1 VIVEAF
7 LRWAETA
14 KAGDRARAANA
25 LGRAFLGTTMPAAER
40 GAAEMAMTYLLDDP
54 SPRVRLSLAE
64 ALAHSPAAPRSVI
77 LSLAEDQPEIA
88 GQVILCSPLFTDAD
102 LVDLAVRGSNLT
114 RVLIASRG
122 EVSFAV
128 SAALAEVG
136 GEEENI
142 CLLENAGASISRTS
156 MKRLAERLGD
166 CSAVRSLLLERG
178 NLPSDARHLLM
189 QQVSAALAGFHLV
202 RAAVGEARLRHITR
216 EANESGT
223 VAIAGAVQHGDI
235 PNLVE
240 HLRLSGR
247 LTPAFLMH
255 TLCTGKVDFF
265 AGAIVNLSG
274 CDDRRVRS
282 ILGTGRMHA
291 VRALYESAGL
301 GRDISVIFV
310 EATLLWRSAS
320 RATRGTVLE
329 NVSSRLL
336 QIFHRQRRTS
346 DAAAELLDMVEK
358 LTIAEQ
364 RHSARSFAS
373 RASVAAA

>member
-1 VIVEAF
+1 
-7 LRWAETA
+7 
-14 KAGDRARAANA
+14 
-25 LGRAFLGTTMPAAER
+25 
-40 GAAEMAMTYLLDDP
+40 
-54 SPRVRLSLAE
+54 
-64 ALAHSPAAPRSVI
+64 
-77 LSLAEDQPEIA
+77 
-88 GQVILCSPLFTDAD
+88 
-102 LVDLAVRGSNLT
+102 
-114 RVLIASRG
+114 
-122 EVSFAV
+122 
-128 SAALAEVG
+128 
-136 GEEENI
+136 
-142 CLLENAGASISRTS
+142 
-156 MKRLAERLGD
+156 
-166 CSAVRSLLLERG
+166 
-178 NLPSDARHLLM
+178 
-189 QQVSAALAGFHLV
+189 
-202 RAAVGEARLRHITR
+202 
-216 EANESGT
+216 
-223 VAIAGAVQHGDI
+223 
-235 PNLVE
+235 
-240 HLRLSGR
+240 
-247 LTPAFLMH
+247 MH

-320 RATRGTVLE
+320 RSTRGTVLE

-373 RASVAAA
+373 KASVAAA